1 MKANRDRNGKPQ
13 PRESFRFRGRV
24 VAGIA
29 LVAFGAGSLVS
40 AQLVRSNPEIRNDRL
55 FDLRIYHAVPGK
67 TPALVERFEDAT
79 SLFAKHHLDVVGY
92 WVADDPAW
100 KDTFVYLVAHRD
112 RDEAKKNWDAFHA
125 DPAFQKYRD
134 AEKAE
139 KLIEKDDHIYMW
151 PTKYSE
157 MR

>member
-1 MKANRDRNGKPQ
+1 MKEYRDRNGEALPLKASP
-13 PRESFRFRGRV
+13 FRGWI

-29 LVAFGAGSLVS
+29 LAAFGAGSLVS
-40 AQLVRSNPEIRNDRL
+40 AEWMRSEQESRNDRL

-67 TPALVERFEDAT
+67 VPALVERFEDAT
-79 SLFAKHHLDVVGY
+79 SLFARHHLDVVGY

-100 KDTFVYLVAHRD
+100 KDTFVYLVAHRN

-139 KLIEKDDHIYMW
+139 KLIEKDDHIYMR
-151 PTKYSE
+151 PTEYSE

>member
-1 MKANRDRNGKPQ
+1 MKKNQDRNEEALLQKAFP
-13 PRESFRFRGRV
+13 FRTWT
-24 VAGIA
+24 VAVIA
-29 LVAFGAGSLVS
+29 LAAFGAGSLVS
-40 AQLVRSNPEIRNDRL
+40 AQLARSGPSGPNDRL

-67 TPALVERFEDAT
+67 SPALVERFGDAT

-100 KDTFVYLVAHRD
+100 KDTFVYLVAHRNRED
-112 RDEAKKNWDAFHA
+112 AMKNWDAFHA

-139 KLIEKDDHIYMW
+139 KLIEKDDHIYMR
-151 PTKYSE
+151 PTEYSE

>member
-1 MKANRDRNGKPQ
+1 MNGNRYPNEAL
-13 PRESFRFRGRV
+13 PRKNVSLRGWIT
-24 VAGIA
+24 AGIA
-29 LVAFGAGSLVS
+29 LAAFGAGSLVS
-40 AQLVRSNPEIRNDRL
+40 AQIARSNRSSQDDRL

-67 TPALVERFEDAT
+67 VPALAERFDDAT
-79 SLFAKHHLDVVGY
+79 TLFAKHHLDVVGY

-100 KDTFVYLVAHRD
+100 KDTFVYLVAHRN

-139 KLIEKDDHIYMW
+139 KLIEKDDHIYMR
-151 PTKYSE
+151 PTAYSE

>member
-1 MKANRDRNGKPQ
+1 MKKNRDRNAEALLRQ
-13 PRESFRFRGRV
+13 AFRFRAWMI
-24 VAGIA
+24 AGIA
-29 LVAFGAGSLVS
+29 LAAFGAGSLVS
-40 AQLVRSNPEIRNDRL
+40 AQLAHSNRSGPNDRL

-67 TPALVERFEDAT
+67 VPALVERFGDAT
-79 SLFAKHHLDVVGY
+79 SLFEKHRLEVVGY

-100 KDTFVYLVAHRD
+100 KDTFVYLVAHRN
-112 RDEAKKNWDAFHA
+112 RDEAKKNWDSFHA

-139 KLIEKDDHIYMW
+139 KLIEKDDHIYMR
-151 PTKYSE
+151 PTEYSQ

>member
-1 MKANRDRNGKPQ
+1 MNRNRNRNGEAL
-13 PRESFRFRGRV
+13 PREASPFRGWI

-29 LVAFGAGSLVS
+29 LAAFGAGSLVS
-40 AQLVRSNPEIRNDRL
+40 AERMRSDQEGRNDRL

-67 TPALVERFEDAT
+67 VPALVDRFEDAT

-100 KDTFVYLVAHRD
+100 KDTFVYLVAHRS

-139 KLIEKDDHIYMW
+139 KLIEKDDHIYMR
-151 PTKYSE
+151 PTEYSE

>member
-1 MKANRDRNGKPQ
+1 MKRNQDRNGEAL
-13 PRESFRFRGRV
+13 PREASPFRGWI

-29 LVAFGAGSLVS
+29 LAAFGAGSLVS
-40 AQLVRSNPEIRNDRL
+40 AGRMRSDQEGRNDRL

-67 TPALVERFEDAT
+67 VPALVERFGDAT

-100 KDTFVYLVAHRD
+100 KDTFVYLVAHRN

-139 KLIEKDDHIYMW
+139 KLIEKDEYIYMR
-151 PTKYSE
+151 PTEYSE

>member
-1 MKANRDRNGKPQ
+1 MNGNRNRNGEGLPRKPF
-13 PRESFRFRGRV
+13 SLRGWV
-24 VAGIA
+24 IAGIA
-29 LVAFGAGSLVS
+29 LAAFGAGSLVS
-40 AQLVRSNPEIRNDRL
+40 APLVRSNQPGQNDRL

-67 TPALVERFEDAT
+67 VPALVERFGDAT
-79 SLFAKHHLDVVGY
+79 GLFAKHHLEVVGY
-92 WVADDPAW
+92 WVADDPAG
-100 KDTFVYLVAHRD
+100 KDTFVYLVAHRN

-139 KLIEKDDHIYMW
+139 KLIERDEHVYMR
-151 PTKYSE
+151 PTDYSE

>member
-1 MKANRDRNGKPQ
+1 MKNNRDRSARALLHKAFP
-13 PRESFRFRGRV
+13 FRIWV
-24 VAGIA
+24 VTAIA
-29 LVAFGAGSLVS
+29 LAAFGAGSLVS
-40 AQLVRSNPEIRNDRL
+40 AQLARANKSGPNDRL

-67 TPALVERFEDAT
+67 VPALVERFRDAT

-100 KDTFVYLVAHRD
+100 KDTFVYLVAHRN
-112 RDEAKKNWDAFHA
+112 RDEAKTNWDAFHA

-139 KLIEKDDHIYMW
+139 KLIEKDEHIYMR

>member
-1 MKANRDRNGKPQ
+1 MMRNRDRNGKALSSEGFQ
-13 PRESFRFRGRV
+13 FRGWV

-29 LVAFGAGSLVS
+29 LAAFGAGSLVS
-40 AQLVRSNPEIRNDRL
+40 AQLTRPDQTPPKGRL

-67 TPALVERFEDAT
+67 ASKLVERFADAT

-125 DPAFQKYRD
+125 DPGFQKYRD
-134 AEKAE
+134 AEMAE
-139 KLIEKDDHIYMW
+139 KLIEKDDHIYMR
-151 PTKYSE
+151 PTDYSE

>member
-1 MKANRDRNGKPQ
+1 MKRNRERSAEPLL
-13 PRESFRFRGRV
+13 REPFRFRGWV

-29 LVAFGAGSLVS
+29 LAAFGAGSLVS
-40 AQLVRSNPEIRNDRL
+40 AQLARPEPEGRKDRL

-67 TPALVERFEDAT
+67 VPALAERFGDAT
-79 SLFAKHHLDVVGY
+79 SLFAKHNLDVVGY
-92 WVADDPAW
+92 WVADDLAW

-139 KLIEKDDHIYMW
+139 KLIEKDDHIYMR
-151 PTKYSE
+151 PTEYSE

>member
-1 MKANRDRNGKPQ
+1 MMRNRDRNGTALS
-13 PRESFRFRGRV
+13 REGFQFRGWV
-24 VAGIA
+24 VAAIA

-40 AQLVRSNPEIRNDRL
+40 AQLVRSDQTSQKDRL

-67 TPALVERFEDAT
+67 VPKLVERFADAT

-92 WVADDPAW
+92 WVAEDPAW
-100 KDTFVYLVAHRD
+100 KDTFVYLIAHPN
-112 RDEAKKNWDAFHA
+112 RDEAKKHWDAFHA

-139 KLIEKDDHIYMW
+139 KLIEKDDYIYMR
-151 PTKYSE
+151 PTEYSK

>member
-1 MKANRDRNGKPQ
+1 MKKVRDRDEKSLR
-13 PRESFRFRGRV
+13 REGFQFRSWV

-29 LVAFGAGSLVS
+29 MAAFGAGSLVS
-40 AQLVRSNPEIRNDRL
+40 ARLMRADQTFENDRL

-67 TPALVERFEDAT
+67 VPALVERFGDAT

-100 KDTFVYLVAHRD
+100 KDTFVYLVAHRN
-112 RDEAKKNWDAFHA
+112 RDDAKKNWDAFHA

-139 KLIEKDDHIYMW
+139 KLIEKDEHIYMR
-151 PTKYSE
+151 PTEYSG